1 MGRLFECKGKRV
13 MVTGYLIETP
23 SPPNHRGE
31 GVSPPKRRRE
41 ERGGRTG
48 HCDQLLTIPPG
59 GDLFSHPVA
68 RAVSSA
74 LRRFTSVFGM
84 GTGGAASLEPPGS
97 ICNSASMNYFS
108 QSDKAIQEIG
118 QGHSIAG
125 KSPRPSG
132 RSGNPD
138 PNLGLAAFRGT
149 EIGICPWV
157 PVATGT
163 TSGGGFSN

>member
-1 MGRLFECKGKRV
+1 MSTLN
-13 MVTGYLIETP
+13 GYCEA
-23 SPPNHRGE
+23 
-31 GVSPPKRRRE
+31 K
-41 ERGGRTG
+41 GGRTG
-48 HCDQLLTIPPG
+48 RCDQLLTIPPG

-132 RSGNPD
+132 RSRNPD
-138 PNLGLAAFRGT
+138 PNLGLAAFGGT
-149 EIGICPWV
+149 EIGIGPWV
-157 PVATGT
+157 LVATGT
-163 TSGGGFSN
+163 TRVGDLDDFVIVSLGLFRP